1 MERNILKI
9 SPITTK
15 ATDNSSPCLVVQDE
29 LNMSLPFLMNCL
41 LVCDDPAFGFQIGD
55 YLQGAK
61 NLNVKV
67 ESQITFIDSEIHILL
82 LAYIGNEQQIF
93 LDMEKALAKNIP
105 VILTGE
111 NISPAMMRKAIQY
124 QVNDF
129 IPLTSFGEEIGPA
142 LLRLAEHISAH
153 TQIAPVVSVING
165 KGGSGASFITDCI
178 GQICAQR
185 SEQQIVL
192 FDADF
197 QHGSLADS
205 LDVQPEYYLS
215 DALKEVQELD
225 ALAIKSMMCTH
236 KNLSLLPVKP
246 YSHLSELAEINPYD
260 LSLLINKI
268 RQSYQLLIADISRGL
283 DTYSQ
288 PLLDVSDVILVVVQQ
303 NIVSIREAKALV
315 LQMKNRMGIKAE
327 RIHLIVNRF
336 SKKHSS
342 ISVAEIKEAVGV
354 DSALIINNNYELA
367 SICTELGK
375 PLLQVQNSKQIKKD
389 IEQIVSDFLPVSIN
403 KKEKSAG
410 FWSRFSFNSNKE

>member
-9 SPITTK
+9 SPITK
-15 ATDNSSPCLVVQDE
+15 KQTDNSSSCFVAQDE
-29 LNMSLPFLMNCL
+29 LNMSLPFLINCL
-41 LVCDDPAFGFQIGD
+41 LVCGEQPFGYQVGEH
-55 YLQGAK
+55 LQGVK
-61 NLNVKV
+61 NLNVRV
-67 ESQITFIDSEIHILL
+67 EAELSLIDSEMQILL
-82 LAYIGNEQQIF
+82 LVYTGNEQQIF
-93 LDMEKALAKNIP
+93 SDMEKALSKNIP

-124 QVNDF
+124 QVHDF
-129 IPLTSFGEEIGPA
+129 IPLESFSEEIGPA
-142 LLRLAEHISAH
+142 LVRLAEQIAAN
-153 TQIAPVVSVING
+153 TQMAPVVSVING

-178 GQICAQR
+178 GQICAQG
-185 SEQQIVL
+185 SDQQIVL

-205 LDVQPEYYLS
+205 LAVKPEYYLS
-215 DALKEVQELD
+215 DALKEVQDLD
-225 ALAIKSMMCTH
+225 ALAIKSMMCKN

-246 YSHLSELAEINPYD
+246 YSHLFELKEINPYN

-268 RQSYQLLIADISRGL
+268 RQSYQLLVADISRGL
-283 DTYSQ
+283 DLHSQ
-288 PLLDVSDVILVVVQQ
+288 PLLDVSDVILVIVQQ

-315 LQMKNRMGIKAE
+315 SQMKRMGIKAE

-342 ISVAEIKEAVGV
+342 ISVEEIKEAVGIE
-354 DSALIINNNYELA
+354 SALVINNNYELA
-367 SICTELGK
+367 SICTDLGK

-389 IEQIVSDFLPVSIN
+389 IEQIVEDFLPISIN
-403 KKEKSAG
+403 SKEKSSG

>member
-1 MERNILKI
+1 MERNILQI

-15 ATDNSSPCLVVQDE
+15 QTDNSSPCFVVQEE
-29 LNMSLPFLMNCL
+29 LNISLPFLMNCL
-41 LVCDDPAFGFQIGD
+41 LVCDEQNFAYQVGN
-55 YLQGAK
+55 YLQGIK
-61 NLNVKV
+61 NFNVKV
-67 ESQITFIDSEIHILL
+67 ESKLTSLETEIQILILL
-82 LAYIGNEQQIF
+82 YTGNEQLIL
-93 LDMEKALAKNIP
+93 LDMEKALAKDIP

-129 IPLTSFGEEIGPA
+129 IPLESFNEEIGPA
-142 LLRLAEHISAH
+142 LLRLAEHISAN
-153 TQIAPVVSVING
+153 TQMAPVVSVING

-178 GQICAQR
+178 GQICAQE
-185 SEQQIVL
+185 SDQQIVL

-205 LDVQPEYYLS
+205 LDVKPEYYLS
-215 DALKEVQELD
+215 DALKEVHELD
-225 ALAIKSMMCTH
+225 AIAVKSMMCSNE
-236 KNLSLLPVKP
+236 NLSLLPVKP
-246 YSHLSELAEINPYD
+246 YSHLFELTEITPYD
-260 LSLLINKI
+260 LSLLVNKI
-268 RQSYQLLIADISRGL
+268 RQSYQLLVADISRGL

-342 ISVAEIKEAVGV
+342 ISVEEIKEAVGLE
-354 DSALIINNNYELA
+354 SAHIINNNYELA
-367 SICTELGK
+367 SICTDLGK
-375 PLLQVQNSKQIKKD
+375 PLQQVQNSKQIKRD
-389 IEQIVSDFLPVSIN
+389 IEQIVSDFLPISLN
-403 KKEKSAG
+403 KRKKSTG

>member
-9 SPITTK
+9 SPITK
-15 ATDNSSPCLVVQDE
+15 KLTDNSSPCLVVQEE

-41 LVCDDPAFGFQIGD
+41 LVCDEQNFGCQVGE
-55 YLQGAK
+55 YLQGVK
-61 NLNVKV
+61 NLNVKM
-67 ESQITFIDSEIHILL
+67 ESSITHIDSDIQILL
-82 LAYIGNEQQIF
+82 LAYTGNEQQIF
-93 LDMEKALAKNIP
+93 LDMEKALLKNIS

-129 IPLTSFGEEIGPA
+129 IPLESFSEEIGPA
-142 LLRLAEHISAH
+142 LLRLAEQISVN
-153 TQIAPVVSVING
+153 TQIAPVVSIING

-178 GQICAQR
+178 GQICAQG
-185 SEQQIVL
+185 SDKEIVL

-205 LDVQPEYYLS
+205 LAVKPEYYLT

-225 ALAIKSMMCTH
+225 AIAIKSMMCTN

-246 YSHLSELAEINPYD
+246 YSHLLESAEINPHE
-260 LSLLINKI
+260 LSLLVNKI
-268 RQSYQLLIADISRGL
+268 RQSYQLFVADISRGL

-288 PLLDVSDVILVVVQQ
+288 PILDVSDVVLVVVQQ

-315 LQMKNRMGIKAE
+315 SQMKNRMGIKSE

-342 ISVAEIKEAVGV
+342 ISVEEIKEAVGIE
-354 DSALIINNNYELA
+354 SALIINNNYELA
-367 SICTELGK
+367 SVCTDLGK
-375 PLLQVQNSKQIKKD
+375 PLQQVQNSKQIKKD
-389 IEQIVSDFLPVSIN
+389 IEQIVSDLLPVSLN
-403 KKEKSAG
+403 KKKKSSG

>member
-9 SPITTK
+9 SPITK
-15 ATDNSSPCLVVQDE
+15 NQTDNLSPCLVFQEE
-29 LNMSLPFLMNCL
+29 LDISLPFLMNCL
-41 LVCDDPAFGFQIGD
+41 LVCDEQHFGCQIGD
-55 YLQGAK
+55 FLQGVK
-61 NLNVKV
+61 NLAVKT
-67 ESQITFIDSEIHILL
+67 ESKITVIDSDMQILL
-82 LAYIGNEQQIF
+82 LAYTGDEQQIF
-93 LDMEKALAKNIP
+93 SDMEKALAKNIP

-129 IPLTSFGEEIGPA
+129 IPLEFFSEEIGPA
-142 LLRLAEHISAH
+142 LLTLGEQILAE
-153 TQIAPVVSVING
+153 TQMAPVVSVING

-178 GQICAQR
+178 GQICAQE
-185 SEQQIVL
+185 SDQQIVL

-215 DALKEVQELD
+215 DALKEVHELD
-225 ALAIKSMMCTH
+225 ALAVKSMMCTN

-246 YSHLSELAEINPYD
+246 YSHLSELTEINPYD
-260 LSLLINKI
+260 LSLLVNKI
-268 RQSYQLLIADISRGL
+268 RQSYQLLVVDISRGL

-288 PLLDVSDVILVVVQQ
+288 PILDVSDVILVVVQQ

-315 LQMKNRMGIKAE
+315 SQMKNRMGIKAE

-342 ISVAEIKEAVGV
+342 ISVAEIKEAVGIA
-354 DSALIINNNYELA
+354 SALIINNNYELA
-367 SICTELGK
+367 SICTDLGK

-389 IEQIVSDFLPVSIN
+389 IEKIVSEFLPVSMN

-410 FWSRFSFNSNKE
+410 FWSRFSFN

>member
-1 MERNILKI
+1 MDRNILKI

-15 ATDNSSPCLVVQDE
+15 EAENSSPCLVVQDE

-41 LVCDDPAFGFQIGD
+41 LVCDEQNFACQLAD
-55 YLQGAK
+55 YLQGVK
-61 NLNVKV
+61 NFNVKM
-67 ESQITFIDSEIHILL
+67 EPKISCIDSEVQILL
-82 LAYIGNEQQIF
+82 LAYTGNEQQIF

-129 IPLTSFGEEIGPA
+129 IPLESFSEEIGPA
-142 LLRLAEHISAH
+142 LLRLAEHISVN
-153 TQIAPVVSVING
+153 TQMAPVVSVING

-178 GQICAQR
+178 GQICAQE
-185 SEQQIVL
+185 SDQQVVL

-197 QHGSLADS
+197 QHGSLADT
-205 LDVQPEYYLS
+205 LDVKPEYYLS

-225 ALAIKSMMCTH
+225 AVAIKSMMCTH
-236 KNLSLLPVKP
+236 ENLSLLPVKP
-246 YSHLSELAEINPYD
+246 YSHLLELNEINPYD
-260 LSLLINKI
+260 LSLLVNKI
-268 RQSYQLLIADISRGL
+268 RQSYQLLVADISRGL
-283 DTYSQ
+283 DLYSQ
-288 PLLDVSDVILVVVQQ
+288 PILDVSDVVLVVVQQ

-315 LQMKNRMGIKAE
+315 SQMKNRMGIKAE

-342 ISVAEIKEAVGV
+342 ISVAEIKEAVGIE
-354 DSALIINNNYELA
+354 SALIINNNYELA
-367 SICTELGK
+367 SICTDLGK

-403 KKEKSAG
+403 KKEKSSG
-410 FWSRFSFNSNKE
+410 FWSRFSFN